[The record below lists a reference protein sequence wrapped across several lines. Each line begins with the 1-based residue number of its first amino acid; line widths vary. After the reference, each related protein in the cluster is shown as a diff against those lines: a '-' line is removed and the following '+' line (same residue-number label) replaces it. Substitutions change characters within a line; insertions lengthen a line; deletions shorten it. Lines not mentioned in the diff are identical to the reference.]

1 MPVFSTQLF
10 TGEGSDG
17 CGNRE
22 EAGVRNHGVKELESG
37 RVRAMRKKRRNKKK
51 AREIMKEAK
60 KKDLVIVLVLTPKLF
75 LTEL

>member
-1 MPVFSTQLF
+1 M
-10 TGEGSDG
+10 
-17 CGNRE
+17 
-22 EAGVRNHGVKELESG
+22 RNHGVKELESG